1 MNRSPIPVRIF
12 RDREDSRFWL
22 ARVDLDGGHLT
33 QGRTIAEARSM
44 ARDLAALV
52 LEVDDNLLVLECHV
66 DLGGDLDADVAEAR
80 RAREDL
86 ERIQHRSA
94 RTLRAAARRLVG
106 EAHLT
111 QRDAA
116 DLLGVSHQR
125 VAQVLREP
133 DEKEAI
139 QGPKALGRGSPG

>member
-1 MNRSPIPVRIF
+1 MNHSPIPVRIF
-12 RDREDSRFWL
+12 RDAEDPRFWL
-22 ARVDLDGGHLT
+22 ARVGLDGGHLT

-44 ARDLAALV
+44 ARGLAGLV
-52 LEVDDNLLVLECHV
+52 LEVDDNLLVFEYHV
-66 DLGGDLDADVAEAR
+66 DLGDDLDAEVAEAR
-80 RAREDL
+80 QAREDL
-86 ERIQHRSA
+86 ERVQHRSA

-133 DEKEAI
+133 GDAE
-139 QGPKALGRGSPG
+139 GR